1 MKTALILLSA
11 LFVSTTLLC
20 QDIETILALT
30 PVKQAK
36 RSPISE
42 NREFFIQ
49 TPFSKPLIIDQSDQS
64 QIMDATILKVELVYT
79 AYRSEASFDQN
90 ALNKKRLLSLKAQI
104 PKLFSDYSIEWK
116 LVEQTGCNSPATCNE
131 LFHGFIVTTRAPY
144 TDEDMKEELAFLDD
158 LFGPEETAVV
168 EKLLIMDLPVEP
180 VPETK
185 IIYSELNPAD
195 VKLAAVPE
203 PDSKG
208 FTPAYYPT
216 GNIGLLSK
224 LNYFVGR
231 PSKTD
236 PEEVYYAR
244 LTIDQKGQVQSVELR
259 LEEGKGK
266 SATALHQELLKGK
279 WKPARM
285 GSTRVV
291 DQVEVKLI
299 ISHRGV
305 GMEVDGMF
313 VETPKKTG
321 SGLHRQV
328 LRDSTIL
335 KVFERHEDW
344 NDMSIVGD
352 LTGSMSPYTAQIL
365 LWHKLNVESNTSR
378 TKHFT
383 FFNDGDNK
391 PNKSKK
397 TGATG
402 GIYHDIGDSFE
413 DVQKLAKQCMSGGNG
428 GDTEENNVEALI
440 SAMENCPE
448 CKEFV
453 LIADNYATPR
463 DMKLLDQVTKPV
475 RVIVCGA
482 GSNINP
488 AYLQI
493 AFKTGGSLHTL
504 KSDLDELVD
513 KSEGSKFEFEGVH
526 YQIKAGEIVPLS
538 RM

>member
-1 MKTALILLSA
+1 MKTVLTLLSA
-11 LFVSTTLLC
+11 LLISTPCLS
-20 QDIETILALT
+20 QEIETILALT
-30 PVKQAK
+30 PVKQEK

-49 TPFSKPLIIDQSDQS
+49 TPFAKPLIIDQSEQS
-64 QIMDATILKVELVYT
+64 QIIEATVLKVELVYT

-90 ALNKKRLLSLKAQI
+90 ALNEKRLLSLQAQI
-104 PKLFSDYSIEWK
+104 PSLFSDYSIEWK
-116 LVEQTGCNSPATCNE
+116 LVEQTGCNSPATCNK

-144 TDEDMKEELAFLDD
+144 TEEDMKEEMAFLDE
-158 LFGPEETAVV
+158 LFKPAPPAPEADKVKV
-168 EKLLIMDLPVEP
+168 APSDSIMPEKA
-180 VPETK
+180 

-195 VKLAAVPE
+195 VKLAPE
-203 PDSKG
+203 PAPDSKG

-216 GNIGLLSK
+216 GNIGLLSR
-224 LNYFVGR
+224 LNYYLGR
-231 PSKTD
+231 PGKAD
-236 PEEVYYAR
+236 PEELYYAR
-244 LTIDQKGQVQSVELR
+244 LTIDQKGQVHSVELR

-266 SATALHQELLKGK
+266 SATALHKELGAGK

-285 GSTRVV
+285 GTTRVV
-291 DQVEVKLI
+291 DQVELKLI
-299 ISHRGV
+299 VSHRGV
-305 GMEVDGMF
+305 GMEVDGIF
-313 VETPKKTG
+313 VETPRKSG
-321 SGLHRQV
+321 SGLLRQV
-328 LRDSTIL
+328 LRDSTL
-335 KVFERHEDW
+335 LEVFARHDDW

-383 FFNDGDNK
+383 FFNDGDSK

-397 TGATG
+397 AGSTG

-413 DVQKLAKQCMSGGNG
+413 DVQKLAKKCMSGGNG
-428 GDTEENNVEALI
+428 GDTEENNIEALI
-440 SAMENCPE
+440 SAMKNCPE

-453 LIADNYATPR
+453 LIADNFATPR

-475 RVIVCGA
+475 RVIVCGG

-493 AFKTGGSLHTL
+493 AYKTGGSVHTL

-513 KSEGSKFEFEGVH
+513 KSEGSKFEFEGVS